1 MFIKNFRC
9 SSRIFKEFQRIVW
22 NNLKCVLTLFW
33 SHCEI
38 RGPPL
43 IWGPIL
49 GGRHQFWDPLWGAPL
64 ITGPVIGVI
73 NFGSILKACHL
84 LCVNAYFRTTLSG
97 NGLQF
102 GSFGS
107 SRTTTTTT
115 TTKVYETTTV
125 FTKSARQNFSSLS
138 QDQGKIF
145 VLLFKALLWQHLFF
159 LNIDHKL
166 NFLRF
171 FFFKLRKKC
180 PTVVQSWEIGNFQ
193 VDEIFSLL
201 FFFII
206 FDVIRIAKPDQHL
219 QSVWFPHFF

>member
-1 MFIKNFRC
+1 MKKSPTIRSDVYQEFSMFIKNFQ
-9 SSRIFKEFQRIVW
+9 KFQRIVW

-49 GGRHQFWDPLWGAPL
+49 GGRHQFWDPLWGAPS

-102 GSFGS
+102 GSFGHQGRRRRQQQQQLRS
-107 SRTTTTTT
+107 QEPFSQNLRAKTSQVFLR
-115 TTKVYETTTV
+115 TKVR
-125 FTKSARQNFSSLS
+125 F
-138 QDQGKIF
+138 
-145 VLLFKALLWQHLFF
+145 LFYC
-159 LNIDHKL
+159 
-166 NFLRF
+166 LRLYYDSIF
-171 FFFKLRKKC
+171 FF
-180 PTVVQSWEIGNFQ
+180 
-193 VDEIFSLL
+193 
-201 FFFII
+201 
-206 FDVIRIAKPDQHL
+206 
-219 QSVWFPHFF
+219 